1 MNYKFQVGDLVE
13 VEPSLAGPGGL
24 ALITGRRHNPR
35 RVHRHSNGNE
45 YTVLLV
51 TGEEHKEYPELLT
64 KVSES
69 NEL

>member
-1 MNYKFQVGDLVE
+1 MNYKFQVGELVE

-24 ALITGRRHNPR
+24 ALITGRWHNPR
-35 RVHRHSNGNE
+35 GDHRYSNGNE

-64 KVSES
+64 KVSEN